1 MDEQN
6 LRSSQ
11 ASGSERFDTNNS
23 EFRNRRRPSIQS
35 QSTVEDHRNQINQ
48 NRRRIIPCGRRC
60 IILTIFIIII
70 TIYVFIP
77 FKSFK
82 SFKHVTFMKEDNSE
96 SDESDSIFENL
107 AKMAESTSKKIDE
120 FDIPG
125 TSVMNKYRA
134 VFINL
139 GALLNRSDVIINNG
153 AQISRVLF
161 ELSDH
166 YREAGKEIL
175 GFRRQA
181 DSFFESLS
189 SELDDVLDIVN
200 KKENF
205 WTNDLDMDDIIS
217 VKQRLRVLQSI
228 VPDLRV
234 QLGRVIKAL
243 KNIEEKS
250 VHTQGYLMTGEK
262 EAQEV
267 LKQHWLGSI
276 ADYNGRARAEE
287 ERKQVLYVLQLL
299 KDMLPNLFDFQDF
312 LEEYDKQLQEV
323 YSKFENVGTMYKPSK
338 KALNRLISAA
348 KKLETSHR
356 NFNGEE
362 NRLGQKPKDHLFL
375 EDEMNAM
382 NRDCTEFNVK
392 FKKSDDV
399 YVNKIR
405 IWSTHFINALAF
417 YFSDGSIE
425 MFGTPGLSEAFDF
438 EWHKDEKIKRFVFR
452 FASVVYGL
460 EIITTEGRSTGW
472 HGGQGGRAF
481 YTEYEW
487 GIGGFEVFMSHRI
500 VAYGSLRTEVSLL
513 ELQSFGLQPFRLAI
527 IRPGNL
533 NKLSKE

>member
-1 MDEQN
+1 MRDDTIRMDEQN

-134 VFINL
+134 
-139 GALLNRSDVIINNG
+139 
-153 AQISRVLF
+153 ISRVLF

-338 KALNRLISAA
+338 KA
-348 KKLETSHR
+348 KT
-356 NFNGEE
+356 
-362 NRLGQKPKDHLFL
+362 
-375 EDEMNAM
+375 
-382 NRDCTEFNVK
+382 
-392 FKKSDDV
+392 
-399 YVNKIR
+399 
-405 IWSTHFINALAF
+405 
-417 YFSDGSIE
+417 
-425 MFGTPGLSEAFDF
+425 
-438 EWHKDEKIKRFVFR
+438 
-452 FASVVYGL
+452 
-460 EIITTEGRSTGW
+460 
-472 HGGQGGRAF
+472 
-481 YTEYEW
+481 
-487 GIGGFEVFMSHRI
+487 
-500 VAYGSLRTEVSLL
+500 
-513 ELQSFGLQPFRLAI
+513 
-527 IRPGNL
+527 
-533 NKLSKE
+533 